1 MTTGLHRPGP
11 RHRVR
16 SRGAAL
22 GLVLVGALVVGAA
35 GCGGTEPE
43 VRSPA
48 RADRPAATVTPTQP
62 PAPARS
68 SPTAAPA
75 PAPAPPPAPPRA
87 VVAAAGAALDRLVV
101 ESEEYRPGYDRG
113 LFAHWVDDDG
123 DGCDTRC
130 EVLAAERRTDLPGL
144 TVGWLSIY
152 DGYSTDNSS
161 ELDVDHVVALAE
173 AWGSGAWAWDSARRR
188 AFANDL
194 GDPRA
199 LIAVT
204 AATNRSK
211 SDRDPA
217 QWQPPNRAAWCE
229 FADAWIATKLRWGL
243 TVDPAERTAL
253 ANMLAGC
260 PAGAPVTPVPAAPAA
275 PAAPAGPAGGAGG
288 GGGGEGGVYY
298 ANCTAARAAGAAPVR
313 AGDPGYR
320 AALDRDGDGVGCE

>member
-1 MTTGLHRPGP
+1 MNSPGSP
-11 RHRVR
+11 SRLGARVGWR
-16 SRGAAL
+16 RVALVAGAV
-22 GLVLVGALVVGAA
+22 LVLAVVLEQ
-35 GCGGTEPE
+35 CGGTDPE
-43 VRSPA
+43 VRSA
-48 RADRPAATVTPTQP
+48 ERPAPVATSPPTVPPTTRATVPPSTVPPTVRP
-62 PAPARS
+62 TAPAPAR
-68 SPTAAPA
+68 AP
-75 PAPAPPPAPPRA
+75 
-87 VVAAAGAALDRLVV
+87 VVAAAAADLDRLVV
-101 ESEEYRPGYDRG
+101 EAEGPRPGYDRG
-113 LFAHWVDDDG
+113 LFVHWVDDDG

-152 DGYSTDNSS
+152 DGYSTDSSS

-173 AWGSGAWAWDSARRR
+173 AWDSGAWAWDAGRRR

-204 AATNRSK
+204 ASTNRSK

-217 QWQPPNRAAWCE
+217 EWQPPNRSAWCE
-229 FADAWIATKLRWGL
+229 FADAWIATKVRWGL
-243 TVDPAERTAL
+243 TVDPAERNAL

-275 PAAPAGPAGGAGG
+275 PPGPAPAPPAGDGS
-288 GGGGEGGVYY
+288 VYY
-298 ANCTAARAAGAAPVR
+298 ANCTAARLAGAAPVR
-313 AGDPGYR
+313 VGDPGYR